1 MEDMEKTLEQLQQEL
16 LEEEKPEEKL
26 VEEALVEAEPTEEE
40 NDQLDALLAEFLSEP
55 IPAFEDPDTTV
66 ATGEPG
72 EYRNFS
78 NDYGAQTADEEYSD
92 EQPEELTPEQLRKRQ
107 LDERIVLA
115 LMIFASV
122 ECVGIL
128 AILIYWMKMFL

>member
-16 LEEEKPEEKL
+16 LEEEQ
-26 VEEALVEAEPTEEE
+26 VEAEPAEEE
-40 NDQLDALLAEFLSEP
+40 LPEAESDHLDALLAEFLSEP

-66 ATGEPG
+66 ATGDPG

-78 NDYGAQTADEEYSD
+78 NDYGAQPTDEEYSD